1 MEVGLLNV
9 HVPVTMEQE
18 AALIPP
24 GQGSAGVLRRLGQ
37 EVNGLPNQRPG
48 WVPARP
54 PHNGVL
60 EDFSCNRRGTLT
72 LAREPRVSS
81 CLHVCPP
88 LCPRKK
94 VTGALSSACSHT
106 HPPTYSESCD
116 RTSRVACSSPQ
127 TRLPT
132 GPRAGEPAAVE
143 SRAGPVAQHQ
153 RTGLTVS
160 SLGSQ
165 TSSGGNLGS
174 AL

>member
-1 MEVGLLNV
+1 MSICQS
-9 HVPVTMEQE
+9 PW
-18 AALIPP
+18 
-24 GQGSAGVLRRLGQ
+24 SRRRLLSHQGKGALGSSEGLVKRSMACPISVQAGSQQGPHTMVYWKTSAATGGGHSLWQ
-37 EVNGLPNQRPG
+37 ESQELPHAFTR
-48 WVPARP
+48 AP
-54 PHNGVL
+54 P
-60 EDFSCNRRGTLT
+60 
-72 LAREPRVSS
+72 PQ
-81 CLHVCPP
+81 
-88 LCPRKK
+88 KK
-94 VTGALSSACSHT
+94 VTAALSSACSHT